1 MAAFF
6 KFFLLHK
13 INFKKGRTKMEV
25 VWEEP
30 YESFSRF
37 INKNG
42 YKSLL
47 IICDKNTFDVCA
59 VKVKETVEKSNGKC
73 KIVCFEA
80 NIIADE
86 YALGKVLF
94 EIEQA
99 DIFVGVGSGTI
110 SDITRYTAYKF
121 KVPFVLFPTAPSMDG
136 FASSVAALTINGLK
150 TTVLASSPEA
160 IFVDMEAIE
169 NSPKI
174 LKKAGFGDLMG
185 KITALLDWQ
194 LSHIIFDETIDL
206 EVLQIVKDTY
216 LKTLNSVGENHFY
229 KNLLEGLIT
238 SGIMMAR
245 VNSSRPASGCEH
257 HLSHFWEYHRII
269 TYHGIKVGLATLYVL
284 RFYEHFLN
292 LDKSRILE
300 RKEYR
305 VDIESWKDMIKRGFQ
320 PTFESIIKQNIGRVS
335 KLNDKEFRSN
345 VINRLVEKKEVIDKL
360 IRDAIGM
367 YGELIDAY
375 KKLEMPMN
383 YWEIGID
390 ENLFKISFLCAPNI
404 RERFTIL
411 HLYEFLGLT
420 DEVVQSF

>member
-1 MAAFF
+1 
-6 KFFLLHK
+6 
-13 INFKKGRTKMEV
+13 MEV

-42 YKSLL
+42 YNSLL
-47 IICDKNTFDVCA
+47 VICDKNTFDVCA
-59 VKVKETVEKSNGKC
+59 VKVKETVEKSNRKC
-73 KIVCFEA
+73 KIICFEA
-80 NIIADE
+80 DVTADE
-86 YALGKVLF
+86 FALGKVLF

-160 IFVDMEAIE
+160 IFVDTEVIE
-169 NSPKI
+169 NSPEI

-194 LSHIIFDETIDL
+194 LSNILFEEKIDC
-206 EVLQIVKDTY
+206 EVLRIMKNTY
-216 LKTLNSVGENHFY
+216 LRTLNSVGVNDFC

-238 SGIMMAR
+238 SGIMMVR

-257 HLSHFWEYHRII
+257 HLSHFWEYHRIK

-292 LDKSRILE
+292 LDKSRIHE
-300 RKEYR
+300 RKEYK
-305 VDIESWKDMIKRGFQ
+305 VDIKTWEDAIKKGFQ
-320 PTFESIIKQNIGRVS
+320 PTFGSIIKKNIERVS
-335 KLNDKEFRSN
+335 KLNDKEFRTQ

-360 IRDAIGM
+360 IRDAIGV
-367 YGELIDAY
+367 YDELIDAY

-420 DEVVQSF
+420 DEVVRSF

>member
-1 MAAFF
+1 
-6 KFFLLHK
+6 
-13 INFKKGRTKMEV
+13 MEV

-59 VKVKETVEKSNGKC
+59 VKVKETVEKSNKKC

-80 NIIADE
+80 DVIADE
-86 YALGKVLF
+86 FALGKVLF

-160 IFVDMEAIE
+160 IFVDMKVIE
-169 NSPKI
+169 NSPEI

-194 LSHIIFDETIDL
+194 LSYIIFDETIDL

-216 LKTLNSVGENHFY
+216 LKTLKSVGKNQFY

-245 VNSSRPASGCEH
+245 VNSSRPASGSEH
-257 HLSHFWEYHRII
+257 HLSHFWEYYKIK

-292 LDKSRILE
+292 LDKFRILE

-305 VDIESWKDMIKRGFQ
+305 VDIESWKDIIKRGFK
-320 PTFESIIKQNIGRVS
+320 PTFESIIKRNIGRVS

-345 VINRLVEKKEVIDKL
+345 VINRLVEKKEVIDEL
-360 IRDAIGM
+360 IKETIGV
-367 YGELIDAY
+367 YHELIDVY
-375 KKLEMPMN
+375 KKLEIPMN

-420 DEVVQSF
+420 DEVVCNF

>member
-1 MAAFF
+1 
-6 KFFLLHK
+6 
-13 INFKKGRTKMEV
+13 MEII
-25 VWEEP
+25 WQKP
-30 YESFSRF
+30 YESFLRF

-42 YKSLL
+42 YKSML
-47 IICDKNTFDVCA
+47 IVCDKNTLDVCA
-59 VKVKETVEKSNGKC
+59 NKVRETVEKTNIKY
-73 KIVCFEA
+73 KIVCFEPDCV
-80 NIIADE
+80 ADE
-86 YALGKVLF
+86 YSLGRILF

-121 KVPFVLFPTAPSMDG
+121 KTPFVLFPTAPSMDG

-150 TTVLASSPEA
+150 TTVLASSPAA
-160 IFVDMEAIE
+160 IFVDMEVIV
-169 NSPKI
+169 NSPEV

-194 LSHIIFDETIDL
+194 LSHIIFDEIIDL

-216 LKTLNSVGENHFY
+216 LKTLKSVGENHFY

-238 SGIMMAR
+238 SGVMMSR
-245 VNSSRPASGCEH
+245 VNSSRPASGSEH
-257 HLSHFWEYHRII
+257 HLSHFWEYHKVK
-269 TYHGIKVGLATLYVL
+269 TYHGMKVGLATLYVL

-292 LDKSRILE
+292 LDKSRIIE
-300 RKEYR
+300 RKEYK
-305 VDIESWKDMIKRGFQ
+305 VDIKAWEDMIKRGFQ
-320 PTFESIIKQNIGRVS
+320 PTFESIIKQNIGRVN

-360 IRDAIGM
+360 IRDATIV

-420 DEVVQSF
+420 DEVMQSF